1 MGMKYEKTWTL
12 LLALPHTHTT
22 PSCLQ
27 VEEEDER
34 KKKDSGRAHEVD
46 LLKTLSCSY
55 SPLYRHT
62 GQSENLQ
69 GMALQYNAA
78 MTITCTAIYC
88 YHAATCSGYYAQ
100 QSFAAQ
106 E

>member
-1 MGMKYEKTWTL
+1 MCL
-12 LLALPHTHTT
+12 LGDAMLALPHTHTT

-34 KKKDSGRAHEVD
+34 KDSGRAHEVE
-46 LLKTLSCSY
+46 LLKTMSCSC
-55 SPLYRHT
+55 SPPYRHP

-78 MTITCTAIYC
+78 MTITCTAIYG
-88 YHAATCSGYYAQ
+88 YHAAICSGYYAQ